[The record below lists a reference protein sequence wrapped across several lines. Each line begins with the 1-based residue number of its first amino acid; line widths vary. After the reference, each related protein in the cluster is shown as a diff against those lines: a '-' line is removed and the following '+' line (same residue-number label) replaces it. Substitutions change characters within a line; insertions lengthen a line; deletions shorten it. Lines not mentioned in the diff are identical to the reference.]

1 VEQPGG
7 DPAKAE
13 SFSMKKLL
21 FLMVIGFGGAMLV
34 KGGHV
39 VITPGNQVI
48 VAGYQV
54 PLPDSV
60 QNSPAMGIAASMLR
74 THVAPQAAA
83 ADPRAGAVQPGRPA
97 LPNVTSAA
105 ATYNA
110 NAPGAGPAS
119 NSDQLTTMA
128 KALR

>member
-1 VEQPGG
+1 
-7 DPAKAE
+7 
-13 SFSMKKLL
+13 MKKLL
-21 FLMVIGFGGAMLV
+21 FLTVIGFGGAMLV

-39 VITPGNQVI
+39 VITPNNQVT

-60 QNSPAMGIAASMLR
+60 QNSPVMGIVASMVR
-74 THVAPQAAA
+74 MQVAPQATA
-83 ADPRAGAVQPGRPA
+83 ADQRVGPAPPARPA

-110 NAPGAGPAS
+110 NAPSAGPA
-119 NSDQLTTMA
+119 NGSDQLSAVA

>member
-1 VEQPGG
+1 
-7 DPAKAE
+7 
-13 SFSMKKLL
+13 MKKLL

-39 VITPGNQVI
+39 AITPNNQVV

-54 PLPDSV
+54 PLPESI
-60 QNSPAMGIAASMLR
+60 QNSPVMGMVASALRAQIASQ
-74 THVAPQAAA
+74 PAA
-83 ADPRAGAVQPGRPA
+83 ADARTGLVQPARPG

-110 NAPGAGPAS
+110 NAPGGGPA
-119 NSDQLTTMA
+119 NASDQLSA
-128 KALR
+128 VGKALR